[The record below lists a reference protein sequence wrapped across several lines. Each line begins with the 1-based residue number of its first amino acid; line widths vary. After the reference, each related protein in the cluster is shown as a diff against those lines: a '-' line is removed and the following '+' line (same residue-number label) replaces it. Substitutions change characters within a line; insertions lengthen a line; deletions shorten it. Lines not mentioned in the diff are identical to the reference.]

1 MPINL
6 ESAPKD
12 SIKRLAAA
20 FATDDGEQVEEALAE
35 TFGEVRDG
43 LAAELAE
50 RFRQADGD
58 RAALSARGFRQ
69 LTAAE
74 TRYYER
80 FIDAMR
86 SSNPRE
92 AFLTMANSDDAALP
106 TTVIE
111 DVLGK
116 VRTDHPLLAAVKTV
130 NTRTLTRWVKAKH
143 TEQLAAWGELDSEVT
158 KEITGAFEVVDLGQ
172 GKLSCFAVLSMDMLE
187 LGPTFV
193 DAYVREA
200 MAEAMGAALEAAV
213 VNGSGIKGE
222 PVGMMRSVKANVSVN
237 QTTGYPAKT
246 AKKVTDLSPASY
258 GALVAGL
265 VKDESGRRKRS
276 GALSSLAIVCNSE
289 DYLTKVMPATTVLA
303 TNGGYVNGLFPVPT
317 KVVQSEAV
325 PAGKAVLG
333 LLDEYSLFVGGNRGL
348 QYSDEYKFLEDQ
360 RIFKMVQYAN
370 GRAEDDTSFVVLD
383 ISGIDPAYITVK
395 AKTDAAAA
403 APGSGGSGNSGTG
416 TGGQG

>member
-6 ESAPKD
+6 ESRAKD
-12 SIKRLAAA
+12 SVKRLAEA
-20 FATDDGEQVEEALAE
+20 FGTDDATQVEDALAE
-35 TFGEVRDG
+35 TFGQFHEE

-50 RFRQADGD
+50 RFRAAEGD
-58 RAALSARGFRQ
+58 RAALASRGFRQ
-69 LTAAE
+69 LTAEE

-80 FIDAMR
+80 FIDAMK
-86 SSNPRE
+86 SANPRE

-116 VRTDHPLLAAVKTV
+116 IKTDHPLLDAINVV
-130 NTRTLTRWVKAKH
+130 NTQTLTRWVKAKH
-143 TEQLAAWGELDSEVT
+143 TKQLAAWGELDSSVT

-213 VNGSGIKGE
+213 VDGKGIKGE
-222 PVGMMRSVKANVSVN
+222 PVGMMRSIKANVSVS

-246 AKKVTDLSPASY
+246 AKSVTDFSPETY
-258 GALVAGL
+258 GTLVAGL
-265 VKDESGRRKRS
+265 VKDEDGRMKS
-276 GALSSLAIVCNSE
+276 AGSLSSLAIVCNSE
-289 DYLTKVMPATTVLA
+289 DYLTKVMPATTLLNTA
-303 TNGGYVNGLFPVPT
+303 GAYVNDLFPVTTRVIP
-317 KVVQSEAV
+317 SEAV
-325 PAGKAVLG
+325 PSGKAVLG
-333 LLDEYSLFVGGNRGL
+333 LLGEYTLFVGGNRGL

-360 RIFKMVQYAN
+360 RAFKTVQYAN
-370 GRAEDDTSFVVLD
+370 GRADDDTSFMVLN
-383 ISGIDPAYITVK
+383 ISKLDPAYITVK

-403 APGSGGSGNSGTG
+403 APGSGGSGTG

>member
-6 ESAPKD
+6 ESRAKD
-12 SIKRLAAA
+12 SVKRLAEA
-20 FATDDGEQVEEALAE
+20 FGTDDAAQVEDALAE
-35 TFGEVRDG
+35 TFGQFHEE

-50 RFRQADGD
+50 RFRAADGD
-58 RAALSARGFRQ
+58 RAALASRGFRQ

-86 SSNPRE
+86 SANPRE

-116 VRTDHPLLAAVKTV
+116 VRTDHPLLDAINVV
-130 NTRTLTRWVKAKH
+130 NTQTLTRWVKAKH
-143 TEQLAAWGELDSEVT
+143 TEQLAAWGELDSAVN

-187 LGPTFV
+187 LGPVFV

-200 MAEAMGAALEAAV
+200 LAEAMGAALEAAV
-213 VNGSGIKGE
+213 VDGKGIKGE
-222 PVGMMRSVKANVSVN
+222 PVGMMRSVKEGVSVN
-237 QTTGYPAKT
+237 QATGYPAKT
-246 AKKVTDLSPASY
+246 AKAVTDFSPASY

-265 VKDESGRRKRS
+265 VKDENGRMKPAGS
-276 GALSSLAIVCNSE
+276 LSTLALVCNAE

-317 KVVQSEAV
+317 KVIPSEAV

-333 LLDEYSLFVGGNRGL
+333 LLGEYTLFVGGNRGL

-360 RIFKMVQYAN
+360 RTFKTVQYAN
-370 GRAEDDTSFVVLD
+370 GRADDDTSFMVLN
-383 ISGIDPAYITVK
+383 ISKLDPAYITVK
-395 AKTDAAAA
+395 AKTDAPA
-403 APGSGGSGNSGTG
+403 SGGTASG
-416 TGGQG
+416 GGGGMEG

>member
-6 ESAPKD
+6 ESRAKD
-12 SIKRLAAA
+12 SVKRLAEA
-20 FATDDGEQVEEALAE
+20 FGTDDAAQVEDALAE
-35 TFGEVRDG
+35 TFGQFHEE

-50 RFRQADGD
+50 RFRAADGD
-58 RAALSARGFRQ
+58 RAALASRGFRQ

-86 SSNPRE
+86 SANPRE

-116 VRTDHPLLAAVKTV
+116 VRTDHPLLDAINVV
-130 NTRTLTRWVKAKH
+130 NTQTLTRWVKAKH
-143 TEQLAAWGELDSEVT
+143 TEQLAAWGELDSAVN

-187 LGPTFV
+187 LGPVFV

-200 MAEAMGAALEAAV
+200 LAEAMGAALEAAV
-213 VNGSGIKGE
+213 VDGKGIKGE
-222 PVGMMRSVKANVSVN
+222 PVGMMRSVKEGVSVN

-246 AKKVTDLSPASY
+246 AKAVTDFSPASY

-265 VKDESGRRKRS
+265 VKDENGRMKPAGS
-276 GALSSLAIVCNSE
+276 LSTLALVCNAE

-317 KVVQSEAV
+317 KVIPSEAV

-333 LLDEYSLFVGGNRGL
+333 LLGEYTLFVGGNRGL

-360 RIFKMVQYAN
+360 RTFKTVQYAN
-370 GRAEDDTSFVVLD
+370 GRADDDTSFMVLN
-383 ISGIDPAYITVK
+383 ISKLDPAYITVK
-395 AKTDAAAA
+395 AKTDAPA
-403 APGSGGSGNSGTG
+403 SGGTASGD
-416 TGGQG
+416 GGGMEG